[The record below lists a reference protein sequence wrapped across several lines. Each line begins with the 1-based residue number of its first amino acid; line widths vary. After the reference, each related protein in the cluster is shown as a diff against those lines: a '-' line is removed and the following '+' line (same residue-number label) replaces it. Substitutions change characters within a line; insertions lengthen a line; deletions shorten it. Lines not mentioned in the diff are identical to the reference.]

1 MKLKTIIYTSLL
13 AMMAITG
20 CDDRFEEM
28 NSNPLALTEISD
40 EFLFTTAVHKTFGDY
55 QYLKVFELQFA
66 SQYAHVYV
74 TNTEMRQADLYQSF
88 HIQDV
93 YDEMFESVYAGPL
106 RHIEEVLRLT
116 SEGESKNEVRHAI
129 ARIVAC
135 ISYERLT
142 DCYGDIPYFDGA
154 KGNQDILTPAY
165 DAQEAIYKDMI
176 EQLDQCVQLLQTADP
191 QQAYPDSDPVYNNQL
206 DKWVKFANSLR
217 LRLAMRMRFVDA
229 GYAEPVVQACL
240 ELPLIEDNDDNFQLL
255 RQESDNGELYN
266 PWYNVKQYNGF
277 KVSRFFVESL
287 RATVDPRL
295 EVLVEPNE
303 SGEYK
308 GFINGL
314 IDQALGSYVWDEH
327 SGPMPVLVDKATPNY
342 IMTAAEVWFLR
353 AEAALFQLGEDLD
366 ANTCYQN
373 GIRSNM
379 EMWQVDSE
387 EEEDF
392 LNNSAAGSLQGST
405 EEQFEQIGTQAWI
418 AFVPNFT
425 EAWFNIRR
433 TGYPTIARRTAA
445 DLSQGVT
452 NGYLPKRFLYTT
464 SEYNRNRANV
474 EAAVARQGADLI
486 DTPVWWDVRD

>member
-1 MKLKTIIYTSLL
+1 MKMKDIFTIGFFGWV
-13 AMMAITG
+13 AFTG
-20 CDDRFEEM
+20 CDDRFETM
-28 NSNPLALTEISD
+28 NSDPLALTEIAD
-40 EFLFTTAVHKTFGDY
+40 DFLFTTAVHQTFGNNF
-55 QYLKVFELQFA
+55 YLKLFELQFA

-93 YDEMFESVYAGPL
+93 YDEMFAAVYGGPL

-116 SEGESKNEVRHAI
+116 KEGEGKNDVRHAL

-135 ISYERLT
+135 VSYERLT
-142 DCYGDIPYFDGA
+142 DCYGDIPYFNGA

-165 DAQEAIYKDMI
+165 DAQAAIYKDML
-176 EQLDQCVQLLQTADP
+176 EQLGQCVEVLKTADP
-191 QQAYPDSDPVYNNQL
+191 KQAYPGSDPVYNNQL
-206 DKWVKFANSLR
+206 DKWAKFANSLR

-229 GYAEPVVQACL
+229 ASAHPVIKQCL
-240 ELPLIEDNDDNFQLL
+240 GLPLIEENEDNFQLL
-255 RQESDNGELYN
+255 RQESDNSELYN
-266 PWYNVKQYNGF
+266 PWYNLKQYNDF
-277 KVSRFFVESL
+277 KMSQFFVETL
-287 RATVDPRL
+287 RAADDPRL
-295 EVLVEPNE
+295 PVLVKENE
-303 SGEYK
+303 KGEFK

-314 IDQALGSYVWDEH
+314 IDQALGGYVWDDH
-327 SGPMPVLVDKATPNY
+327 SAPMPVLVGKATPSY

-353 AEAALFQLGEDLD
+353 AEAALFQLGENRA
-366 ANTCYQN
+366 ANTCYQS
-373 GIRSNM
+373 GIISNM
-379 EMWQVDSE
+379 EMWQVAGDE
-387 EEEDF
+387 QNDF
-392 LNNSAAGSLQGST
+392 LSNSPMGSLQGST

-433 TGYPTIARRTAA
+433 TGYPVIARRTAP

-464 SEYNRNRANV
+464 SEYNRNRTNV
-474 EAAVARQGADLI
+474 EAAVARQGTDVI